1 MWLAACV
8 LFYTYSECVRVSV
21 CPACQF
27 PPKLSLLLTLVG
39 LFTPRLPDHQLAC
52 SVSAAL
58 TTPGITNNKT
68 NSTLLPVLFSSEGN
82 CWQLSLQVWYYWDVN
97 EIICQDRKMSS
108 MNVHCALQERFPMVK
123 ITTQLENNCP
133 QFLNM
138 LNRVCEKFDSTGRS
152 KACCCSS

>member
-1 MWLAACV
+1 MVGRVHQGAVTPLSLVTGSQATGYSNRCGRGGERGGRESWKGPPRLTIVMAVAGCLCTV
-8 LFYTYSECVRVSV
+8 LSSECVRVSV

-68 NSTLLPVLFSSEGN
+68 NSTLPLSSSHLRG
-82 CWQLSLQVWYYWDVN
+82 SVD
-97 EIICQDRKMSS
+97 SS
-108 MNVHCALQERFPMVK
+108 HF
-123 ITTQLENNCP
+123 
-133 QFLNM
+133 
-138 LNRVCEKFDSTGRS
+138 KFDITGT
-152 KACCCSS
+152 